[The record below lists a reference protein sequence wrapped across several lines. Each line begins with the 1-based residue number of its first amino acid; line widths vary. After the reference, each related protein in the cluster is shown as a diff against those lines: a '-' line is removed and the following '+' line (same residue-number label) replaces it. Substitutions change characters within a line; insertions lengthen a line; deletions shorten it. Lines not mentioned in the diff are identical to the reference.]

1 VDFWQAKIKKE
12 IAMKKIYEAPL
23 AVVNSNGTNRRHIF
37 FLSGLMFCAYVS
49 YAQTY
54 PQPEFTNEVYF
65 LKKDNSYS
73 LVRLE
78 KSSAKQ
84 ETKVNMIKGSEMGY
98 EIEGK
103 TSPIR
108 LATGANI
115 CFVYTTTSS
124 SSNSKSD
131 SIMRANGM
139 DPNAMTGLGN
149 DPSSAITLYKLNVDG
164 GSRKIYLQKQ
174 GGYFGSHK
182 NQTSDKYTFS
192 LKKIRDGYWE
202 LVIDKPLPKGEYAFS
217 MTGMGAADMMG
228 AHTVYAFGVD

>member
-1 VDFWQAKIKKE
+1 MDIWKAIIKKE
-12 IAMKKIYEAPL
+12 IAMKRIYETPL
-23 AVVNSNGTNRRHIF
+23 AAFNSSAAYGRGIL
-37 FLSGLMFCAYVS
+37 FLSGIMFCAYVTC
-49 YAQTY
+49 AQAY

-84 ETKVNMIKGSEMGY
+84 ETKVNVIKGSEYGY

-103 TSPIR
+103 SSPVR
-108 LATGANI
+108 LDGGNSI
-115 CFVYTTTSS
+115 SFIYTTTNSS
-124 SSNSKSD
+124 PNSKSD
-131 SIMRANGM
+131 SIMKANGM
-139 DPNAMTGLGN
+139 NPSAMTGFGN
-149 DPSSAITLYKLNVDG
+149 DPSSTITLYKVNVDG
-164 GSRKIYLQKQ
+164 SSRKIYLQKQ

-217 MTGMGAADMMG
+217 MMGMGAGDMSG
-228 AHTVYAFGVD
+228 SHTVYAFGVD

>member
-1 VDFWQAKIKKE
+1 MDIWQTIIKKQ

-23 AVVNSNGTNRRHIF
+23 AVNSNGTYLRRIF
-37 FLSGLMFCAYVS
+37 FLSGLMFCAYVLC
-49 YAQTY
+49 AQTY

-73 LVRLE
+73 LMRLE

-84 ETKVNMIKGSEMGY
+84 ETKVNMIKGSEYGY

-103 TSPIR
+103 TSR
-108 LATGANI
+108 VRVAGGTNI
-115 CFVYTTTSS
+115 SFVYTTTNT
-124 SSNSKSD
+124 SSNSRSD
-131 SIMRANGM
+131 SMMKANGM
-139 DPNAMTGLGN
+139 DPSALAGFGN
-149 DPSSAITLYKLNVDG
+149 DPSSTITLYKLNVDG
-164 GSRKIYLQKQ
+164 GARKIYLQKS

-192 LKKIRDGYWE
+192 LKKIHDGYWE

-217 MTGMGAADMMG
+217 IMGMGSADMMG
-228 AHTVYAFGVD
+228 SHTVYAFGVD

>member
-1 VDFWQAKIKKE
+1 
-12 IAMKKIYEAPL
+12 MKKRYL
-23 AVVNSNGTNRRHIF
+23 LQGTFALWFIF
-37 FLSGLMFCAYVS
+37 FAALTFGQS
-49 YAQTY
+49 Y
-54 PQPEFTNEVYF
+54 PSPEFTNEVYF

-84 ETKVNMIKGSEMGY
+84 ETKVNVIKGSEYGY

-103 TSPIR
+103 SSPVR
-108 LATGANI
+108 FAVGTNI
-115 CFVYTTTSS
+115 SFIYTTTAS

-131 SIMRANGM
+131 SMMRANGM
-139 DPNAMTGLGN
+139 DPNAMAGFGN
-149 DPSSAITLYKLNVDG
+149 DPSNNITLYKLNLDG

-174 GGYFGSHK
+174 GGYFGGHK

-202 LVIDKPLPKGEYAFS
+202 LVIDKPLPKGEYAFYMMGMGGAD
-217 MTGMGAADMMG
+217 MTGS
-228 AHTVYAFGVD
+228 HTVYAFGVD

>member
-1 VDFWQAKIKKE
+1 
-12 IAMKKIYEAPL
+12 MKKIYETQL
-23 AVVNSNGTNRRHIF
+23 SVFNRSHHTCVHSIF
-37 FLSGLMFCAYVS
+37 FLSVLMFCTQLIC
-49 YAQTY
+49 AQTY

-84 ETKVNMIKGSEMGY
+84 ETKVNMLKGSEYGF

-103 TSPIR
+103 TSPVR
-108 LATGANI
+108 FAAGANI
-115 CFVYTTTSS
+115 SFVYTTTNS

-131 SIMRANGM
+131 SIMKANGM
-139 DPNAMTGLGN
+139 DPSAMTGFGN
-149 DPSSAITLYKLNVDG
+149 DPSSAITLYKLNIDG

-174 GGYFGSHK
+174 GGYFGNHK

-192 LKKIRDGYWE
+192 LKKIHDGYWE

-217 MTGMGAADMMG
+217 MMSMGAADMSG
-228 AHTVYAFGVD
+228 SHTVYAFGVD

>member
-1 VDFWQAKIKKE
+1 
-12 IAMKKIYEAPL
+12 MKKIYEAPL
-23 AVVNSNGTNRRHIF
+23 AVVNSNGTHRRHIF
-37 FLSGLMFCAYVS
+37 FLSALLFCAHVMC
-49 YAQTY
+49 AQTY

-84 ETKVNMIKGSEMGY
+84 ETKVNMIKGSEYGY

-103 TSPIR
+103 SSPVR
-108 LATGANI
+108 FAAGSNVS
-115 CFVYTTTSS
+115 FVYTTTNS
-124 SSNSKSD
+124 SSNAKSD
-131 SIMRANGM
+131 SMMRANGM
-139 DPNAMTGLGN
+139 DPSAMTGFGT
-149 DPSSAITLYKLNVDG
+149 DPSNTITLYKLNVDG
-164 GSRKIYLQKQ
+164 GSRKIYLQKS

-192 LKKIRDGYWE
+192 LKKIHDGYWE

-217 MTGMGAADMMG
+217 MVGMGSADMMG
-228 AHTVYAFGVD
+228 SHTVYAFGVD